1 MSADNNKEQI
11 EPQAE
16 PKGKKKFKSPNTYVI
31 LFVVICAVAVFSWF
45 IPGGAYDLDDA
56 GHAIAGT
63 YHEVTSN
70 PQGIWDVFI
79 SPIIGMVGSETTS
92 AAIAIS
98 LTIMFFGSFLEMM
111 DNTGAINTALKSITK
126 KNANNMHLLI
136 TILVAVMAF
145 FGTLEGAYEEGIVYF
160 MMFVPVILS
169 LGLDTVVA
177 VMIVVI
183 GTQVGCLAS
192 TVNPFS
198 VGVASGIAGISSG
211 DGLALRFIL
220 LIALVALASFIICR
234 YADSVKKH
242 PERSV
247 QFFRREDDVKELG
260 GGKVENSALNGKQK
274 VALGLFFALFGIMV
288 LAFIPWTSINPDW
301 TFFDDFVAFIAGV
314 PGLGTL
320 LGQDITP
327 FGSWYFNELSMLI
340 VVITVVIGLTMG
352 YDIDKIINIIMKGA
366 AGLVPTA
373 FVVPMARG
381 IQVIM
386 DAGQITPTI
395 LHFGETTLSA
405 LPPVAFVII
414 SLVFYLAI
422 ACFIPSSTGLSAA
435 TMSIMASL
443 ARFANVPVS
452 LMITIMCMAL
462 GMAKMFSPTSVVVM
476 TCTSAA
482 HMSYANWLKRIM
494 PIIGIIF
501 VVCCAFLVAGVFL
514 G

>member
-1 MSADNNKEQI
+1 MSASNSEAPAKQKD
-11 EPQAE
+11 
-16 PKGKKKFKSPNTYVI
+16 KKKLRSPNTYVI
-31 LFVVICAVAVFSWF
+31 LFIVICAVAVFSWL
-45 IPGGAYDLDDA
+45 IPGGAYDLDSA
-56 GHAIAGT
+56 GQAIAGT
-63 YHEVTSN
+63 YHVVDSN
-70 PQGIWDVFI
+70 PQGIWDVFLA
-79 SPIIGMVGSETTS
+79 PIIGMVGSKTTS
-92 AAIAIS
+92 AAISIS
-98 LTIMFFGSFLEMM
+98 LTILFFGSFLEMM
-111 DNTGAINTALKSITK
+111 DNTGAINTALKSITS

-136 TILVAVMAF
+136 TILIAVMAF

-177 VMIVVI
+177 VMLVVI

-192 TVNPFS
+192 TVNPFA

-211 DGLALRFIL
+211 DGLGLRFVL
-220 LIALVALASFIICR
+220 LIVLVALASFIVCR
-234 YADSVKKH
+234 YADMVKEH

-247 QFFRREDDVKELG
+247 QFFRHGDDVRELG
-260 GGKVENSALNGKQK
+260 GGKVEATGLDKKQK
-274 VALGLFFALFGIMV
+274 VALILFFALFAIMV
-288 LAFIPWTSINPDW
+288 LGFVPWTSINPEW
-301 TFFDDFVAFIAGV
+301 TFFDDFVVTLANV

-340 VVITVVIGLTMG
+340 LVMTVIIGMVMG
-352 YDIDKIINIIMKGA
+352 YDIDKVIDIVMKGA

-373 FVVPMARG
+373 LVVPMARG
-381 IQVIM
+381 IQVVM

-395 LHFGETTLSA
+395 LHFGECTLSA
-405 LPPVAFVII
+405 LPPIAFVII
-414 SLVFYLAI
+414 SLVFYLVI

-452 LMITIMCMAL
+452 LMVTIMCMAL
-462 GMAKMFSPTSVVVM
+462 GMAKMFTPTSVVVM

-482 HMSYANWLKRIM
+482 HMSYANWLKRIL
-494 PIIGIIF
+494 PIVGIIF
-501 VVCCAFLVAGVFL
+501 AVCCAFLIIGVSI